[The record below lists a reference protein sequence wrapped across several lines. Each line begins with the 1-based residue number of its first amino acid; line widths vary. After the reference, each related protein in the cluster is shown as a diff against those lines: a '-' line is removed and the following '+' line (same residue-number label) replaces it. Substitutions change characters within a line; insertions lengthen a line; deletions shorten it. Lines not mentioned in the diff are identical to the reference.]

1 MVISHLLMFPQERE
15 RRQELQEK
23 REVEEKR
30 ARAEIRAEEEEYRQ
44 QQMALER
51 QQRADQDRSV
61 RVGDERRRINSLN
74 NSVPGGQMSPP
85 GSQYA
90 NVGQNMDNQD
100 FGGPPPPP
108 PPQRNSSYE
117 MFSQHQQRAS
127 FRGGSGSSAEFP
139 PPPPPIQNNGMQQLP
154 PSAMKNTGEPPAPA
168 KKSVSFNT
176 QMNTYKDRTPS
187 HSISSYQS
195 PHGSQSS
202 DPGLLPPPLHSLG
215 SPETDVFD
223 QGFPPPPSPPQ
234 VGGNNNNGP
243 STPTSPPQ
251 SYNTSSNTPNVIGAQ
266 EIYRDP
272 RSKIEAKLASGRGS
286 AATDRM
292 SFREKMKYF
301 AQEAGEDTIKY
312 KPKASK
318 TLRSIESQLNGQ

>member
-1 MVISHLLMFPQERE
+1 MDQERP
-15 RRQELQEK
+15 
-23 REVEEKR
+23 
-30 ARAEIRAEEEEYRQ
+30 I
-44 QQMALER
+44 
-51 QQRADQDRSV
+51 
-61 RVGDERRRINSLN
+61 RVGDERRRINSMN
-74 NSVPGGQMSPP
+74 TQGGAGPTSPP
-85 GSQYA
+85 GYSQYA
-90 NVGQNMDNQD
+90 NVGGQSLDNQD
-100 FGGPPPPP
+100 LGAGPPPPP

-139 PPPPPIQNNGMQQLP
+139 PPPPPLQNNGIMQQQLP

-223 QGFPPPPSPPQ
+223 QGFPPPPSPPHM
-234 VGGNNNNGP
+234 GGNNNNGP
-243 STPTSPPQ
+243 STPTSAVQ

-286 AATDRM
+286 SATDRM